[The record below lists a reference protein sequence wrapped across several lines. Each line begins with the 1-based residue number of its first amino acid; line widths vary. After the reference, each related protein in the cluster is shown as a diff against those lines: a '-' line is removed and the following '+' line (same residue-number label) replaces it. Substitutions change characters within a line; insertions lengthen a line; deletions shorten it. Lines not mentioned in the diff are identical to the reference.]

1 MAQPS
6 QPDFQK
12 KSSPSPIAPPSQ
24 AMAPRPFAPQVD
36 LATPDIQTPDVAA
49 PEAPALDSAP
59 AFPKLNFKI
68 RAAGGSPPP
77 LQPKLTIGAPNDPY
91 EQEADRV
98 AAQAVQRIHSP
109 AANLP
114 TQNRTHQTQSVQRQ
128 AGPEQPVLK
137 MKSMIQRETLPD
149 EDEELQMKAM
159 PQRLEMPSKNI
170 LQMQS
175 SSSEEIASP
184 DLEAKIHRARGGG
197 QALTPHLQLQMGQAI
212 GADFSGV
219 RVHTDTQSDQLNRS
233 IQAKAF
239 TTGQDIFFRQGAYQ
253 PGNRGGQELIAHE
266 LTHVVQQNGGVQLG
280 PNYPIHRQVIAIKQ
294 TSPDAVVQPAR
305 GKFGRILSDLA
316 FLPLLGV
323 GAIGAEVAARM
334 TFGWEKD
341 RKKIQTPTNQL
352 DQQGNKSYVAQ
363 DIAIAGGGFASKYVL
378 RGRRYDP
385 KPAFAA
391 NPSMGK
397 AVILFSGSGG
407 PNEDMMEPV
416 AEFYC
421 RQGAVAFGVNY
432 RGYGNSRD
440 VGVLGGESTPLMSE
454 QGLYDDARRIF
465 NHVNQTV
472 GFAAAD
478 ITLHGFSLGGA
489 VASHLA
495 KKLAKPG
502 PNGQPGVQLGGL
514 VLHSSIKSAYKAA
527 RDQVGIPVA
536 AQLGGL
542 GAKGSAGNF
551 DTESHL
557 EQLAARDP
565 NLPIHFMGGNYNA
578 GDQLALSHT
587 QLEQTGQGTFTNVSS
602 RSGQGGH
609 LDDNTTMPQLV
620 DAQGNPRT
628 DQHGNPMYPQA
639 VPSGHL
645 TPNMKDNLATLVAQG
660 RARNPNA
667 LTHVRAR

>member
-12 KSSPSPIAPPSQ
+12 KSSPAPVTTPSQ
-24 AMAPRPFAPQVD
+24 TMAPRPFAPQMDV
-36 LATPDIQTPDVAA
+36 AAPDVQAPDVAA
-49 PEAPALDSAP
+49 PDAPTLDSAP
-59 AFPKLNFKI
+59 AFPKLNFQI
-68 RAAGGSPPP
+68 RATGGSPPP

-98 AAQAVQRIHSP
+98 AAQVVQRINSP
-109 AANLP
+109 A
-114 TQNRTHQTQSVQRQ
+114 TNRSQPVQREVIP
-128 AGPEQPVLK
+128 A
-137 MKSMIQRETLPD
+137 
-149 EDEELQMKAM
+149 EDGLQMK
-159 PQRLEMPSKNI
+159 PI
-170 LQMQS
+170 LQRHNQP
-175 SSSEEIASP
+175 EEDGLQMKSAPSAGIAEGDASP
-184 DLEAKIHRARGGG
+184 DLESGIQRARGNG
-197 QALTPHLQLQMGQAI
+197 QALAPTLQLRMGQAM

-253 PGNRGGQELIAHE
+253 PGNQNGQELIAHE
-266 LTHVVQQNGGVQLG
+266 LTHVVQQNGGAQLG
-280 PNYPIHRQVIAIKQ
+280 PDRPIHRQVIAIKQ

-305 GKFGRILSDLA
+305 GKFGRIISDLA
-316 FLPLLGV
+316 FLPLLGI

-363 DIAIAGGGFASKYVL
+363 DIAIAGGGFASKYIL

-391 NPSMGK
+391 NPSAGK

-440 VGVLGGESTPLMSE
+440 VGVLGGESTPFMSE
-454 QGLYDDARRIF
+454 QGIYDDARRIF
-465 NHVNQTV
+465 NYVNQTA

-527 RDQVGIPVA
+527 RDETGIPGV

-551 DTESHL
+551 DTEAHL
-557 EQLAARDP
+557 RQLAARDP
-565 NLPIHFMGGNYNA
+565 NLPIHFMGGSHNA

-620 DAQGNPRT
+620 DAQGQPRT
-628 DQHGNPMYPQA
+628 DRHGNAMYPQA